1 MAEVIVFVVLIIG
14 KKLIEATQQQQ
25 FNRGA
30 EDIDLW
36 FNEIENLLQTDD
48 TGKDLT
54 SVKNLQK
61 KHDMI
66 EADVVTRVVS
76 KGLKTVVSLQT
87 TTAAWSIITM
97 VPIL

>member
-1 MAEVIVFVVLIIG
+1 MTVTG

-36 FNEIENLLQTDD
+36 FNEIENLLQTED

-66 EADVVTRVVS
+66 EADVVTRVVR
-76 KGLKTVVSLQT
+76 
-87 TTAAWSIITM
+87 
-97 VPIL
+97 